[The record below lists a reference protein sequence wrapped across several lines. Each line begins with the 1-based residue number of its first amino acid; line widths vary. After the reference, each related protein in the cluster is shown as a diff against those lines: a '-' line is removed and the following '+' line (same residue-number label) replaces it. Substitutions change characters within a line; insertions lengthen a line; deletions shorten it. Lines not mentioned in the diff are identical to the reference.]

1 MCLDAVTARD
11 PAGIGL
17 TETRL
22 WDVRGPIGRGLQ
34 TLVIEPREA

>member
-17 TETRL
+17 TETRP
-22 WDVRGPIGRGLQ
+22 WDVRGRIGRALQ
-34 TLVIEPREA
+34 PLVIEPREA